1 MKLSPLLTKIAAL
14 LVVSAKAVNGQCA
27 DGSECLITQFGQVL
41 PPNSTYCNLRDIDP
55 GVADAYC
62 QIYNEQGL
70 SDANVYATVVMTSLS
85 IDNTG
90 AFLATCLQDLLE
102 AFQISMAKQN
112 RRECKDG
119 KTEIALFST
128 VETSSIPANSTEYN
142 VVDGIVK
149 NDFGWNTAM
158 CKSPACDATVLQ
170 QVLTATFLDFYDTI
184 DPKWKQFG
192 WKATSTVTPTA
203 ECVYDKIG
211 AAPLNN
217 PELYCTADAPTCSNM
232 KLVELTLAD
241 DAPFEVAICDDN
253 DCLASVGA
261 VDIPGYFATGTMDQS
276 YAPREVE
283 ISSNDPFCMK
293 DLESKFARRNQKYI
307 SAKISDKVFDKTKYC
322 TVAAA
327 SARAGKCPCSD
338 SATYEF
344 KVEFSGK
351 MEKCSWITKNNLAKK
366 DAARTKKFCA
376 DTQTKFQCAK
386 TCSNCRGCA
395 DTSGYTFVLPNV
407 ENTVSCSYITKNI
420 KRTAT
425 RKKNLC
431 PLQGHACP
439 KSCGYCPA

>member
-1 MKLSPLLTKIAAL
+1 MKLSPLLAKIAAL

-90 AFLATCLQDLLE
+90 AFLVTCLQDLLE
-102 AFQISMAKQN
+102 AFQISMLKQN

-142 VVDGIVK
+142 VVDGVVE

-158 CKSPACDATVLQ
+158 CKSPSCDATVLQ

-307 SAKISDKVFDKTKYC
+307 SAKISDKAFDKTKYC

-327 SARAGKCPCSD
+327 SARAGKCK
-338 SATYEF
+338 AT
-344 KVEFSGK
+344 K
-351 MEKCSWITKNNLAKK
+351 A
-366 DAARTKKFCA
+366 
-376 DTQTKFQCAK
+376 
-386 TCSNCRGCA
+386 
-395 DTSGYTFVLPNV
+395 
-407 ENTVSCSYITKNI
+407 
-420 KRTAT
+420 
-425 RKKNLC
+425 
-431 PLQGHACP
+431 P
-439 KSCGYCPA
+439 KSTTKAPKAPKSKKGAKSTKVPKSTTKSPKTGKKQQRK